1 MKLKRLVEDFQVEE
15 QVALSTS
22 VGPFAL
28 YQLTKQSLG
37 TIEAANAISRRWKID
52 RRQIA
57 FAGLKDK
64 HAKTTQ
70 YVTIEHGPRRG
81 LSQTNLQL
89 DYVGQ
94 VSRAIHASDITSNCF
109 IVVLRDLTQ
118 TDVEVAAR
126 ELASARENGLPNYF
140 DQQRFGSLGQS
151 GQFMAK
157 PWCLGDYELALK
169 LALTDPRAGDSGDER
184 TEKSILREHWGD
196 WPMCLKRL
204 PRSRWRGIL
213 AFLADRPDDFRHAIA
228 LVPQELRSLWLA
240 AFQSHLWNQAL
251 AAFIRQLCR
260 PEQCQRRV
268 IGERELPFFVRLDPD
283 QRERLSSASLPLP
296 SARLHLQGHP
306 LEALYNE
313 VLANEGIE
321 LRQVRVK
328 YPRDSFFSKG
338 ERAAAVQARQLEHE
352 ADDDELY
359 AGKRKLTLRFTLP
372 RGSYATIL
380 VKRITT
386 TCTDDPTE
394 DD

>member
-1 MKLKRLVEDFQVEE
+1 
-15 QVALSTS
+15 
-22 VGPFAL
+22 
-28 YQLTKQSLG
+28 
-37 TIEAANAISRRWKID
+37 
-52 RRQIA
+52 
-57 FAGLKDK
+57 
-64 HAKTTQ
+64 
-70 YVTIEHGPRRG
+70 
-81 LSQTNLQL
+81 
-89 DYVGQ
+89 
-94 VSRAIHASDITSNCF
+94 
-109 IVVLRDLTQ
+109 
-118 TDVEVAAR
+118 
-126 ELASARENGLPNYF
+126 
-140 DQQRFGSLGQS
+140 
-151 GQFMAK
+151 
-157 PWCLGDYELALK
+157 
-169 LALTDPRAGDSGDER
+169 
-184 TEKSILREHWGD
+184 
-196 WPMCLKRL
+196 
-204 PRSRWRGIL
+204 
-213 AFLADRPDDFRHAIA
+213 
-228 LVPQELRSLWLA
+228 
-240 AFQSHLWNQAL
+240 L